1 MKGVIWHYRTRDFK
15 TIINL
20 VDAITKK
27 CLNLVV
33 VFTIIENS
41 DFNNLIDNG

>member
-27 CLNLVV
+27 FLNLVV
-33 VFTIIENS
+33 AFTILVIF